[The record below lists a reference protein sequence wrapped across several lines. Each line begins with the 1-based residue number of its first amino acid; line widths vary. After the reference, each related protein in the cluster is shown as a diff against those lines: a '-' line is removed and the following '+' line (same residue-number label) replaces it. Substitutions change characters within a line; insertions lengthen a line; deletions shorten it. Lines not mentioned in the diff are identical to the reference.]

1 MRLVNRWLLVEEG
14 FGIGKKYIAN
24 EELCCEDSDPCLDV
38 VGEESKGNNNVEKKV
53 VSLDDLNLN
62 NIKLSRVEENIL
74 YIKVCIKKILTARI
88 NFKNML

>member
-1 MRLVNRWLLVEEG
+1 M
-14 FGIGKKYIAN
+14 AN
-24 EELCCEDSDPCLDV
+24 EEFCW
-38 VGEESKGNNNVEKKV
+38 EESNSGLNVVSEEFKENSLEKKV

-62 NIKLSRVEENIL
+62 NVRLNRVEENIL

>member
-1 MRLVNRWLLVEEG
+1 MKNSAVKLV
-14 FGIGKKYIAN
+14 I
-24 EELCCEDSDPCLDV
+24 PCLDV

>member
-24 EELCCEDSDPCLDV
+24 EEFCCEDGDPGLDV
-38 VGEESKGNNNVEKKV
+38 VGDEYKGNNIEKKV
-53 VSLDDLNLN
+53 VSLYDLNLN
-62 NIKLSRVEENIL
+62 NVRLSRVEENIL